1 MIGRAPRRRPGTTR
15 AAVSTLLVTLALV
28 TAARGEPGRAVTPS
42 ARVILDR
49 LTWAPDGSALAAE
62 ARLLGAG
69 EPRTDTL
76 LIDLTRGG
84 LGVRNPRPSLFAFD
98 PGGRRLA
105 VAGLYGVM
113 AGPASAAES
122 LTWIA
127 SRDPG
132 RAETLRLG
140 FDRSGDS
147 LLVLSAT
154 RDGRWFELSAW
165 PWRGGRESL
174 LGRTPARDAAE
185 RLWFSRV
192 GAGEPTRVLSI
203 PLPHLYQPTRGGL
216 FYLEQSSSAVPG
228 VSSFWLFNLFW
239 RDGVTGNARPLAAN
253 ILTSESL
260 VSPDSLW
267 LAVVGQRA
275 RPDYGGTLLPTL
287 WLAST
292 DGATFY
298 SVQAE
303 GIRNDPP
310 VAVKG
315 LTWRG
320 GELWYSTPDGLFRL
334 NPARGRSRLVPVGPP
349 PASWSARL
357 EPEAEV
363 WSLLSTSTWIDTL
376 PAARER
382 ESLRALGLPAW
393 VAVAGQGFRVAIGA
407 EKGEA
412 ALGPLSARIPPG
424 GERFSAARMPAADS
438 GIPFPYASVRSP
450 VDFREAYLNSSGPP
464 GLSAGEI
471 WLSERHGARQIRL
484 VGAMRHP
491 PSD

>member
-1 MIGRAPRRRPGTTR
+1 MAPSATLILL
-15 AAVSTLLVTLALV
+15 AALA
-28 TAARGEPGRAVTPS
+28 AAGGMASGARGEARDAGGTT

-49 LTWAPDGSALAAE
+49 LTWAPDGSALAAQ

-84 LGVRNPRPSLFAFD
+84 LGVRNPRSSLFTFD

-113 AGPASAAES
+113 AGPASAPES
-122 LTWIA
+122 LVWIA

-132 RAETLRLG
+132 RSETLRLG
-140 FDRSGDS
+140 FDRTGDS

-185 RLWFSRV
+185 RLWAARG
-192 GAGEPTRVLSI
+192 GAGEPTCVLSV
-203 PLPHLYQPTRGGL
+203 PLPHLYQPTRRGL

-239 RDGVTGNARPLAAN
+239 RDGESGSARPLAAN

-267 LAVVGQRA
+267 MAVVGKRA

-287 WLAST
+287 WVAST
-292 DGATFY
+292 DGATFF

-303 GIRNDPP
+303 GVRNDPP
-310 VAVKG
+310 VDVKG

-320 GELWYSTPDGLFRL
+320 GELWYSTADGLFRL
-334 NPARGRSRLVPVGPP
+334 NPARGRSRAVLVGPP
-349 PASWSARL
+349 PAEWSARL
-357 EPEAEV
+357 EPAAEV
-363 WSLLSTSTWIDTL
+363 WALLSASTWSDSL
-376 PAARER
+376 PAVRAREA
-382 ESLRALGLPAW
+382 LRALGLPAW
-393 VAVAGQGFRVAIGA
+393 VAATEHGCRVAVGA
-407 EKGEA
+407 EKSEA
-412 ALGPLSARIPPG
+412 ALEPLADRVPPG
-424 GERFSAARMPAADS
+424 GERFAAARMPAAES

-450 VDFREAYLNSSGPP
+450 RDAREAYLNSSGPP

-484 VGAMRHP
+484 VGAMRQP